1 MTSVET
7 IRSSGAEA
15 FGFSGGMV
23 EVGLRDGPVLLTVH
37 VDEPEHARRT
47 AVRLGAIT
55 DRELLT
61 ALWELPAG
69 LELSASA
76 LPGWT
81 VDRLQNVPA
90 VVVAERG
97 DSLVRA
103 ARPPVRISGALAI
116 GRQFDSVLRR
126 VGQVS
131 ALAPMAVVVQRAIDP
146 ADAGLLDAQLFGV
159 GVGTALGG
167 VVTLLV
173 EAAPVVPTPG
183 PYLWWIAELAYEQ
196 LIGELSGRVPTP

>member
-7 IRSSGAEA
+7 IRSSSAEA
-15 FGFSGGMV
+15 FGFSGDMV

-37 VDEPEHARRT
+37 VEESEHARRA
-47 AVRLGAIT
+47 AVQLGAIT

-69 LELSASA
+69 LEISASA
-76 LPGWT
+76 LPAWT

-90 VVVAERG
+90 AVVAEGG

-116 GRQFDSVLRR
+116 GRRFDSVLRR

-131 ALAPMAVVVQRAIDP
+131 ALAPMAVIVQRAIDP
-146 ADAGLLDAQLFGV
+146 ADAGLLNAQLFGV
-159 GVGTALGG
+159 GVGTALDG
-167 VVTLLV
+167 VITPLV

-183 PYLWWIAELAYEQ
+183 PYLWLIAELAYEK
-196 LIGELSGRVPTP
+196 LVGELSGRVPTP

>member
-1 MTSVET
+1 MTPVEA
-7 IRSSGAEA
+7 IRAKSAEA
-15 FGFSGGMV
+15 FGFSGDLV
-23 EVGLRDGPVLLTVH
+23 EVGLRDGPVLLAVH
-37 VDEPEHARRT
+37 VDESEHCRR
-47 AVRLGAIT
+47 ASVQLGAIT

-69 LELSASA
+69 LEISASA

-81 VDRLQNVPA
+81 VDRLQNVPTA
-90 VVVAERG
+90 VVAECG
-97 DSLVRA
+97 DYLVRT
-103 ARPPVRISGALAI
+103 ARPAVRISGALAI
-116 GRQFDSVLRR
+116 GQRFDSVLRR

-131 ALAPMAVVVQRAIDP
+131 ALAPMAVIVRRAIDP
-146 ADAGLLDAQLFGV
+146 ADAGLLNAQLFGV

-167 VVTLLV
+167 VIARVV

-196 LIGELSGRVPTP
+196 LVGELSGRVPTP